1 MSSFT
6 PFLID
11 AWSWGMTWGWY
22 QLALGLLCSTT
33 IFMGMLRR
41 NSLPALMM
49 TLVSYWSA
57 FTVYLLFF
65 FFSYT
70 YVIHINQFS
79 IHIVYGTVLS
89 IIVALLFSLTQAFFL
104 HLIHQ
109 WYRIRLQCVLWV
121 TLVGNI
127 FAAALSSLF
136 TYFDILFF

>member
-1 MSSFT
+1 MSSVT

-57 FTVYLLFF
+57 FTVYLIFF
-65 FFSYT
+65 GFSYT
-70 YVIHINQFS
+70 YIIYINHSS
-79 IHIVYGTVLS
+79 IQIVYGILLS
-89 IIVALLFSLTQAFFL
+89 LCVALLFSLTQAFFL

-109 WYRIRLQCVLWV
+109 WYRIQLHCVLWV
-121 TLVGNI
+121 TLTGNI
-127 FAAALSSLF
+127 CAAALASLL
-136 TYFDILFF
+136 TYMNILFY